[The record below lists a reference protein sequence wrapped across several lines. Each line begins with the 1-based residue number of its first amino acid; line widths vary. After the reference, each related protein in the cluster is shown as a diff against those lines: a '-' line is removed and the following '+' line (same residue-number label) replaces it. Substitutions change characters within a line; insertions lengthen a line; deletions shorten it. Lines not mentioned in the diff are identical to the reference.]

1 MADVVIVDY
10 EMGNLRSVQKALEKV
25 GATARITGDPE
36 QARRADRL
44 VLPGVGAFEDAMAL
58 LRRTGLDQAV
68 KEFVATGRP
77 LLGIC
82 LGMQILFDEGL
93 ENGRHVGLGRLSG
106 RCVSLPEDLRDA
118 GGRRLKVPHMGWN
131 GLEVRR
137 RSPILDGYSDGAQ
150 VYFVHSYVVEPAD
163 EAVVAT
169 RTEYG
174 VSFVSSVWRD
184 NIMATQ
190 FHPEKSQQVGLRM
203 LRNFVAL

>member
-1 MADVVIVDY
+1 
-10 EMGNLRSVQKALEKV
+10 
-25 GATARITGDPE
+25 
-36 QARRADRL
+36 
-44 VLPGVGAFEDAMAL
+44 
-58 LRRTGLDQAV
+58 
-68 KEFVATGRP
+68 
-77 LLGIC
+77 
-82 LGMQILFDEGL
+82 
-93 ENGRHVGLGRLSG
+93 
-106 RCVSLPEDLRDA
+106 VSLPEDLRDA